1 MRQGV
6 KGWGAAMTARTE
18 RVAAE
23 EVRQRMLDVGRELAL
38 EAGAALTIEHLR
50 LEEVIQR
57 ARVPRSSVYRLWAY
71 REEYTDDLLC
81 YLAGPGSSFAD
92 RTIFDPETVIVIGR
106 VLQENTHLLA
116 TGAGRR
122 ALMCE
127 VVRLSVGRNYTAL
140 SESLPWR
147 LQMALMATLGSTRS
161 GMARRR
167 IAAAL
172 EDSQRRSRESLV
184 AVLEQL
190 MQVIGLRLR
199 DPAYTLDHVQLAG
212 GLLVQSLALRNVQVQ
227 AALGTADGAAPD
239 SAAPDGARQDSAVQ
253 DSAVL
258 GGVSLGSVGLH
269 GASPSGADLN
279 GSSDTAMVNGL
290 LNAPVPGPGLEGK
303 PAEWTLAAFAYLG
316 VLDSFLELDPDFAPP
331 GA

>member
-1 MRQGV
+1 
-6 KGWGAAMTARTE
+6 MTARPE

-23 EVRQRMLDVGRELAL
+23 EVRQRMLDAGRELAL

-71 REEYTDDLLC
+71 REEYTEDLLC

-92 RTIFDPETVIVIGR
+92 RTVFDPETVTIIGR
-106 VLQENTHLLA
+106 VIQENMHLIASLD
-116 TGAGRR
+116 GRR

-127 VVRLSVGRNYTAL
+127 VVRLSVARNYAAL
-140 SESLPWR
+140 TESLTWR

-184 AVLEQL
+184 AVLGQIS
-190 MQVIGLRLR
+190 QVIGLRLR

-227 AALGTADGAAPD
+227 AAMGMTDGVGGAAGESAGPD
-239 SAAPDGARQDSAVQ
+239 QLSPGRGDREGAG
-253 DSAVL
+253 L
-258 GGVSLGSVGLH
+258 GGTGRDE
-269 GASPSGADLN
+269 A
-279 GSSDTAMVNGL
+279 SDTALVNGL
-290 LNAPVPGPGLEGK
+290 LNAPVPGPGLNGGQA
-303 PAEWTLAAFAYLG
+303 PWTLAAFAYLG
-316 VLDSFLELDPDFAPP
+316 VIDTFIELDPDFVPP
-331 GA
+331 RTAQA